1 MAEDDFRPRASNRWL
16 AMQDSQMRDTASS
29 SPPPPD
35 AFTRYLDEPLVPRS
49 AIESAGGVIAY
60 WYANRELD
68 PILSTFGCDYCSAP
82 ATSIDAERAF
92 SEGRRQV
99 NFMQH
104 RMSHD
109 TFKSLMALGSWTKA
123 PFFDLN
129 LAVDVLTKAVS
140 RRKDFGESDNEE
152 EDEEVITTGPFRT
165 CTSRPSVPSANPG
178 YSC

>member
-1 MAEDDFRPRASNRWL
+1 
-16 AMQDSQMRDTASS
+16 
-29 SPPPPD
+29 
-35 AFTRYLDEPLVPRS
+35 
-49 AIESAGGVIAY
+49 
-60 WYANRELD
+60 
-68 PILSTFGCDYCSAP
+68 

-129 LAVDVLTKAVS
+129 LAVDVLTKSVS
-140 RRKDFGESDNEE
+140 
-152 EDEEVITTGPFRT
+152 
-165 CTSRPSVPSANPG
+165 
-178 YSC
+178 